1 MRVAIPA
8 MMIALACAG
17 CSIAPSPAWQMDA
30 HDAVERFTESY
41 LKGDTKLA
49 ARYFNESRAAVAGTG
64 RPDLVARIELIR
76 CGVGTAALDFEA
88 CAGYESIEAD
98 ATDTDRAYA
107 GFLSGKFEQQAG
119 AKLPPQYEGI
129 AGAKDADAQNR
140 ALREIED
147 PLSRLVASG
156 ALFRAGRLSPDGI
169 ATAVDTASEQAW
181 RRPLLAYL
189 NVQAKLAETA
199 GDTAALEAIRKRIE
213 LVYQTGLSQPIG
225 SRPQER

>member
-1 MRVAIPA
+1 MRIAILA
-8 MMIALACAG
+8 TLIALTCAG
-17 CSIAPSPAWQMDA
+17 CSVAPTPAWQADA
-30 HDAVERFTESY
+30 HDALESFTETY
-41 LKGDTKLA
+41 LKGDTRTA
-49 ARYFNESRAAVAGTG
+49 TRYFADSRAAVAGTG
-64 RPDLVARIELIR
+64 RPDLVARMELIR
-76 CGVGTAALDFEA
+76 CGVGTAALDFHA
-88 CAGYESIEAD
+88 CAGYEAIQAD
-98 ATDTDRAYA
+98 ATEADRAYA
-107 GFLSGKFEQQAG
+107 DFLGGKLEQKPG
-119 AKLPPQYEGI
+119 ARLPPQYEGL
-129 AGAKDADAQNR
+129 AKEKDADAQNR

-213 LVYQTGLSQPIG
+213 LVYQPDG
-225 SRPQER
+225 R